1 MMTTTD
7 LNEAINMVI
16 NKAMGNLG
24 ARNSPQ
30 TTADIATALTNA
42 ATAVTALATPGPAP
56 THSREMQDP
65 GAALNTSLNPF

>member
-7 LNEAINMVI
+7 LNEAINMVV
-16 NKAMGNLG
+16 NRAMGNLG

-42 ATAVTALATPGPAP
+42 AAAVTALSGV
-56 THSREMQDP
+56 THSREIQDP